1 MPAQTTI
8 PVKLSITIVE
18 QNKISYDRIKFN
30 QYLVINTLAQKYKK
44 ENCNTRKLVPSTK
57 TQTIYDLTTS
67 KPKIGKHTK

>member
-30 QYLVINTLAQKYKK
+30 QYLVINTVAQKY
-44 ENCNTRKLVPSTK
+44 
-57 TQTIYDLTTS
+57 
-67 KPKIGKHTK
+67 